1 MVRMRIP
8 EFESYVASHAVRS
21 PPAQNVKSGLASSG
35 RVRRSRLNRSHD
47 LFPANDSRP
56 LLVPEGELLRNRGVL
71 IDHRAIDASR
81 AFSTLFVA
89 VRNVCNVR
97 IVPLRLPTRSVFYE
111 R

>member
-1 MVRMRIP
+1 MMR
-8 EFESYVASHAVRS
+8 FNCGKFVTF
-21 PPAQNVKSGLASSG
+21 GLEVQRH
-35 RVRRSRLNRSHD
+35 RVQERVLNRSHD

-71 IDHRAIDASR
+71 IDRRAIDASR

-97 IVPLRLPTRSVFYE
+97 IVPLRLPTRSVFCE